1 MTMQHLHSPFT
12 VCSVTMQHLHSI
24 VAVCGVTM
32 QHLLDPFTVCGTT
45 IHPLRTLFTVCEMTM
60 QHLLGVLHA
69 FPPSDGGA
77 KHAFMVHPERR
88 LMSEGPFWLRTGE
101 ALPLRP

>member
-1 MTMQHLHSPFT
+1 
-12 VCSVTMQHLHSI
+12 MQHLHSI

-32 QHLLDPFTVCGTT
+32 QHLLD
-45 IHPLRTLFTVCEMTM
+45 LFTVCEMTM
-60 QHLLGVLHA
+60 QHLRGLFGVSEMIMQPLHSLFTGCSVTMQHLQGVLQA

-77 KHAFMVHPERR
+77 RHAFMVHPERR
-88 LMSEGPFWLRTGE
+88 LMSKGPFWLRTGE

>member
-1 MTMQHLHSPFT
+1 M
-12 VCSVTMQHLHSI
+12 TMQHLHSI

-32 QHLLDPFTVCGTT
+32 QHLLDLFTGCETT
-45 IHPLRTLFTVCEMTM
+45 IHPLRTLFTVCGVTM
-60 QHLLGVLHA
+60 QHLQGVLHA

-88 LMSEGPFWLRTGE
+88 LMSNGPFWLRTGE